1 MFQSNF
7 VAFEVQGEPW
17 EEFYSSPILYHSACS
32 VYPSHG
38 EKTKSVVCHIPL
50 DIDLVACQR
59 HSHSIKMKQ
68 RNCIIIKCN
77 KLFDLT
83 FKLPLRSGCALVL
96 LITIRIWC
104 VCFCVYMHVC
114 IKSYCINLFHRLTD
128 LWAHT
133 GVPFFTNTTHATVI
147 KRDENAT
154 LQ

>member
-17 EEFYSSPILYHSACS
+17 EEFYSSPVLYHSACS

-68 RNCIIIKCN
+68 RNCIVIKCN

-83 FKLPLRSGCALVL
+83 FKLPLRSGCALIL

-114 IKSYCINLFHRLTD
+114 IKVLLYKFVSQTHRLTGSH
-128 LWAHT
+128 WS
-133 GVPFFTNTTHATVI
+133 PFFHQHYTCDCYQ
-147 KRDENAT
+147 KR
-154 LQ
+154 